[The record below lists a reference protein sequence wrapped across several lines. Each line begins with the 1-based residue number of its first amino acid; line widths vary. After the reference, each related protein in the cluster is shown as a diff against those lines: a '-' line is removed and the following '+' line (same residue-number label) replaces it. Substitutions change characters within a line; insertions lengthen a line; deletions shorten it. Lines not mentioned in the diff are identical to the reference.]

1 MKIHL
6 KRMILIV
13 LSLMMLIYTIAAGI
27 PFQVQPA
34 HAAGSQQTWK
44 FDFGTAASPTM
55 EGFTAVHDKLLY
67 TPELGY
73 GLTANVNSRYRTGVG
88 DNLTADFFIPGASN
102 PYTFKV
108 DVPNGSYDVTVYSGD
123 LLTGTSTTKT
133 SVTIEGQLMGTIQSR
148 QAVNSA
154 TYRVSVSDGQMTLD
168 FGNNGYVNGITIA
181 PVLHVP
187 PAVPDGLAVT
197 QITTT
202 GTTPTVTLHW
212 NSVTDAVYYDLYRT
226 TVGNTV
232 NAQLIRVTGPDYVD
246 TSVTVGYSYSYQV
259 AAVNAGGTASAQST
273 AVIAEVAQPSQQIPT
288 APTNL
293 TVSKVEAQAV
303 SLQWTASTG
312 ANGYRI
318 YRASSLNGEFANVG
332 QSTTTTFTDAS
343 ADTSTVQYYQVKA
356 TNIAGVSAPSS
367 TVSSTKYV
375 PAQPLP
381 EGSPFKFDFGPGA
394 LADGYIRVTSASAY
408 SAQIK
413 YGFANT
419 LLVSEGDR
427 GTADPLKSD
436 FVSPAETAFQVD
448 LPNGDYTVA
457 ILAGD
462 AAAATD
468 VAIKAESIQ
477 KVVQTTKEAGQF
489 LETSF
494 DIALVDGQLN
504 LEFSGTAPKINSLV
518 ITKQE
523 ARQAGEI
530 PTIYLAGDSTVQTYE
545 EYWKPQAGWGQMI
558 PRYFTDN
565 VTFSNRSI
573 GGRSSKSFIVEGRL
587 DEILRTIKP
596 NDYFFIQFGHNDA
609 TISVPERYASVPDYK
624 NYLKT
629 YVNGARQRGA
639 TPVLVTP
646 MGRRDFNADTG
657 KFNVSFS
664 EYVAGMKEVA
674 QELDVKLVDLST
686 LSVAYYDSIGPAASL
701 SVFLHL
707 EPGIY
712 QAFPNGSADNTHFQE
727 YGAIQIARLLSGGI
741 KQLGLPISAFV
752 KDANLPAA
760 IPGKPTGLTVG
771 SISNA
776 GAVLKWDAVE
786 TAEIYKI
793 YRKLSTD
800 SAYTL
805 VGTATIP
812 TTSLGG
818 MKEGFAYDL
827 QVTAVNGRGESVPS
841 DVISLTTKSAV
852 YKYDFG
858 PVGSPVAEGYTGVT
872 LNTLYTPALGYGIKS
887 NVGMITRDRGAG
899 GNDLVRD
906 WLGYFNV
913 GWEFMVDLPN
923 GTYSVKAYVGDLS
936 GSAKTSFVIDGKDYG
951 TVSAAKNSISET
963 VFNQVQVRDGQMNFV
978 FGSSTAIVN
987 GLEITPVLQ
996 APTGLKLD
1004 SLDLEA
1010 DQPQAS
1016 LSWHASE
1023 DAVAYRLYR
1032 KADEAPNAAKLA
1044 EVSQPTFI
1052 DKTID
1057 VGIPYTYTVT
1067 TVDKTGSESVTS
1079 LPLAVSTIDP
1089 SKPKPAAP
1097 TELIYTSVNKKDI
1110 GLSWQP
1116 VINAKSY
1123 TIYRAKRE
1131 SGPFTLVGSSKTTT
1145 FTDSTVLTT
1154 VPYYYRVA
1162 AVSVGGISEMSA
1174 VLATPGTTKLVR
1186 QMEYLDRSLVAV
1198 KTDRGVY
1205 VGWRLLGTDPAS
1217 ISFNLYRDGQKINA
1231 QPITG
1236 STNYEDAEG
1245 TVTSN
1250 YEVRAVND
1258 GVEEAANGSVQ
1269 PWNQPYFDIPIQ
1281 KPADGVTPAG
1291 EVYTYSAN
1299 DASVGDLDGDGKYE
1313 IILKWNPSNAHDNS
1327 QAGYTGNVYMDAY
1340 KMDGTRLWRI
1350 DLGKNIRAG
1359 AHYTQFMV
1367 YDLDGDGKAE
1377 VAFKTA
1383 DGTIDGTGTVIG
1395 DANAD
1400 YRNATGYILS
1410 GPEFLTVFNGLTGK
1424 AMVTTSYEPPRGN
1437 VADWG
1442 DSYGNRVDR
1451 FNAAIAYLDGERPSL
1466 VMARGYYT
1474 RTVLVAY
1481 NYRDGQLSKLWTFDS
1496 GEPGNSAYAGQGNHG
1511 ISVADVD
1518 NDGKDEIIY
1527 GAMALD
1533 DDGTGLYSTGLGHGD
1548 AMHLGDL
1555 DPDRP
1560 GMEVWAVHEH
1570 YPNPSGLEFRD
1581 AATGELIWG
1590 VATNYD
1596 VGRGMSG
1603 DIDPRYKGEETW
1615 AVGSSEWN
1623 TTTGGIYTAKGVKI
1637 SDTIPGANFGIW
1649 WDGDLL
1655 REILDHD
1662 YNDAIAAGVGKI
1674 DKWDYMNNK
1683 PVNIMKA
1690 QGTYSNNTTKG
1701 TPNLQADLFGDWR
1714 EEAMWR
1720 TEDSSALR
1728 IYTTTDKT
1736 DYRIYTLMHDPE
1748 YRLSVAW
1755 QNISYNQPPHPSFYL
1770 GDGMTMPQAP
1780 SITAVGQ
1787 PMGDAVFAANI
1798 SKPTNTDVTVTI
1810 SYPSTAHVKEFRLG
1824 ANGPWT
1830 PYTAPV
1836 VITENTSLFARG
1848 TDASGQISKI
1858 SSFVVSNI
1866 DKIIP
1871 TATVAY
1877 SQTAPTAGTVVAT
1890 LTPSEPVTITNNQ
1903 GSISYAFSFNGSFTF
1918 EFVDAAGN
1926 KGTAVA
1932 QVSNIT
1938 SKSTNKPGFPVLTDD
1953 NGYDSGLQDG
1963 DYKITMNMWYGDNGN
1978 VYRLYENDV
1987 LIDTQTLTDNSPNA
2001 QTAATSISGKKN
2013 GTYRYYAEL
2022 TNAYGTTK
2030 SSTRSVVVTK
2040 ANPEKPVL
2048 SNDNWDGDGN
2058 FKISMNM
2065 WWGTNATTYNLYENG
2080 DLVYTQALISSTPS
2094 AQSAVTTI
2102 ANKAKGSYD
2111 YRAELINGAGATW
2124 SDTMNVKV
2132 TK

>member
-1 MKIHL
+1 MNINL
-6 KRMILIV
+6 KRTTLVV
-13 LSLMMLIYTIAAGI
+13 LSFIMIVYNLAAGI
-27 PFQVQPA
+27 PFQRNQA
-34 HAAGSQQTWK
+34 LAAGIQAVLK
-44 FDFGTAASPTM
+44 FDFGTSTSPTM
-55 EGFTAVHDKLLY
+55 DGFTQVHDKLLY

-73 GLTANVNSRYRTGVG
+73 GLTATVNSRYRSGTG

-102 PYTFKV
+102 PYTFKA
-108 DVPNGSYDVTVYSGD
+108 DVTNGSYDVTVYSGD
-123 LLTGTSTTKT
+123 LLAGTSTTKT
-133 SVTIEGQLMGTIQSR
+133 TVTIEGQLMGTIQSR

-154 TYRVSVSDGQMTLD
+154 TYRVTVSDGQMTLD
-168 FGNNGYVNGITIA
+168 FGNNGYVNGVVIA
-181 PVLHVP
+181 PIGNVP

-197 QITTT
+197 TITST
-202 GTTPTVTLHW
+202 GSKPSVGLHW
-212 NSVTDAVYYDLYRT
+212 NSVTDAVYYDLYRSAI
-226 TVGNTV
+226 GNSV
-232 NAQLIRVTGPDYVD
+232 NTQLTRLSLTDYVD
-246 TSVTVGYSYSYQV
+246 TNVAVGLSYSYQV
-259 AAVNAGGTASAQST
+259 AAVNAAGTASALST
-273 AVIAEVAQPSQQIPT
+273 AVIAAVVPAAVQVPA
-288 APTNL
+288 APANV
-293 TVSKVEAQAV
+293 TVSKVEAQSV
-303 SLQWTASTG
+303 SLQWTGSTG
-312 ANGYRI
+312 ATGYTV
-318 YRASSLNGEFANVG
+318 YRADSPMGEFISVG
-332 QSTTTTFTDAS
+332 QTSSTSFTDSS
-343 ADTSTVQYYQVKA
+343 AIMTSAHYYQVKA
-356 TNIAGVSAPSS
+356 TNSAGTSGASNTAVSMI
-367 TVSSTKYV
+367 YV

-381 EGSPFKFDFGPGA
+381 EGSTFKFDFGPGA
-394 LADGYIRVTSASAY
+394 LADGFIRVTSATAY
-408 SAQIK
+408 SAALK

-419 LLVSEGDR
+419 ALVSQSDR
-427 GTADPLKSD
+427 GTADPIKSD
-436 FVSPAETAFQVD
+436 FVSPAGTSFNLD
-448 LPNGDYTVA
+448 LPNGDYTVS
-457 ILAGD
+457 LVAGD
-462 AAAATD
+462 SAEATD
-468 VAIKAESIQ
+468 IALKAETIQ
-477 KVVQTTKEAGQF
+477 KVVQTTKEAGQY

-504 LEFSGTAPKINSLV
+504 LEFSGNAAKINALV
-518 ITKQE
+518 ISKLD

-565 VTFSNRSI
+565 VIFSNRAI

-596 NDYFFIQFGHNDA
+596 NDYFFVQFGHNDA

-624 NYLKT
+624 NFLKT

-639 TPVLVTP
+639 IPILVTP
-646 MGRRDFNADTG
+646 MGRRDFNVATG
-657 KFNVSFS
+657 KFNVSFP

-674 QELDVKLVDLST
+674 QELDVKIVDLST
-686 LSVAYYDSIGPAASL
+686 LSVAYYDSIGAAATL

-712 QAFPNGSADNTHFQE
+712 QAFPSGSADNTHFQE

-741 KQLGLPISAFV
+741 KELHLPISAFV
-752 KDANLPAA
+752 KDASLPAA
-760 IPGKPTGLTVG
+760 IPTQPIGLSVG

-776 GAVLKWDAVE
+776 GAVLKWNAVE

-793 YRKLSTD
+793 YRKLATD
-800 SAYTL
+800 SAYAL
-805 VGTATIP
+805 VGTATVP

-818 MKEGFAYDL
+818 MKEGFTYNL
-827 QVTAVNGRGESVPS
+827 QVTAVNGRGESAPS
-841 DVISLTTKSAV
+841 DVITVTTKSAV

-872 LNTLYTPALGYGIKS
+872 LNTLYTPQLGYGIKS
-887 NVGMITRDRGAG
+887 NTGMISRDRGAG

-951 TVSAAKNSISET
+951 TVSASKNSISET
-963 VFNQVQVRDGQMNFV
+963 VFNQVQVKDGQMNFV

-996 APTGLKLD
+996 APTGLKLIT
-1004 SLDLEA
+1004 LDLESQ
-1010 DQPQAS
+1010 QPQLS
-1016 LSWHASE
+1016 LAWDLSP
-1023 DAVAYRLYR
+1023 DAVSYRLYR
-1032 KADEAPNAAKLA
+1032 QAEGAANAVKLG
-1044 EVSQPTFI
+1044 EISQTSFT
-1052 DKTID
+1052 DNTIE
-1057 VGIPYTYTVT
+1057 VGIPYTFTVT
-1067 TVDKTGSESVTS
+1067 TVDHTGNESVTS

-1097 TELIYTSVNKKDI
+1097 TGLTYTSVTKNEI
-1110 GLSWQP
+1110 SLSWQT
-1116 VINAKSY
+1116 VADAKSY
-1123 TIYRAKRE
+1123 NVYRAKKAD
-1131 SGPFTLVGSSKTTT
+1131 GNFALIGSSKQAAY
-1145 FTDSTVLTT
+1145 TDTTVLTT

-1162 AVSVGGISEMSA
+1162 AASAGGISNMSQ
-1174 VLATPGTTKLVR
+1174 VLETPGTTKLVR
-1186 QMEYLDRSLVAV
+1186 QMEYIDRSLVAI
-1198 KTDRGVY
+1198 KTDSGIY
-1205 VGWRLLGTDPAS
+1205 VGWRLLGTDPAG
-1217 ISFNLYRDGQKINA
+1217 IAFNLYRDGQKLNA
-1231 QPITG
+1231 QPMTT
-1236 STNYEDAEG
+1236 STNYQDAEG
-1245 TVTSN
+1245 TLTSK
-1250 YEVRAVND
+1250 YDVRAVID
-1258 GVEEAANGSVQ
+1258 GVEEAPQAATQ

-1291 EVYTYSAN
+1291 EAYTYSAN
-1299 DASVGDLDGDGKYE
+1299 DASVGDLDGDGQYE
-1313 IILKWNPSNAHDNS
+1313 IILKWAPSNAHDNS

-1383 DGTIDGTGTVIG
+1383 DGTVDGTGKVIG

-1410 GPEFLTVFNGLTGK
+1410 GPEFLTIFNGLTGK
-1424 AMVTTSYEPPRGN
+1424 AMVTTSYDPPRGN

-1474 RTVLVAY
+1474 RTVLTAY
-1481 NYRDGQLSKLWTFDS
+1481 NYRDGELSKLWTFDS
-1496 GEPGNSAYAGQGNHG
+1496 AEPNLSGYAGQGNHG

-1518 NDGKDEIIY
+1518 HDGKDEIVY

-1533 DDGTGLYSTGLGHGD
+1533 DDGTGLYTTGLGHGD

-1560 GMEVWAVHEH
+1560 GLEIWAVHEH
-1570 YPNPSGLEFRD
+1570 YPSPAGFEFRD
-1581 AATGELIWG
+1581 AETGALIWG
-1590 VATNYD
+1590 VPTNYD

-1615 AVGSSEWN
+1615 AVGAPEWN

-1655 REILDHD
+1655 REVLDHD
-1662 YNDAIAAGVGKI
+1662 YKESVAAGVGKI
-1674 DKWDYMNNK
+1674 DKWDYLNNK
-1683 PVNIMKA
+1683 PVNLLKA

-1728 IYTTTDKT
+1728 IYTTTDLT

-1780 SITAVGQ
+1780 SIVAVGA
-1787 PMGDAVFAANI
+1787 PLADAVFTADRI
-1798 SKPTNTDVTVTI
+1798 TPTNSDVAVSI
-1810 SYPSTAHVKEFRLG
+1810 RYPLPAAVKEFKIGEDG
-1824 ANGPWT
+1824 AWAAYTGPVLV
-1830 PYTAPV
+1830 TA
-1836 VITENTSLFARG
+1836 NTTVYARS
-1848 TDASGQISKI
+1848 TDSAGHTSN
-1858 SSFVVSNI
+1858 VTTYRVNNI
-1866 DKIIP
+1866 DKVIP
-1871 TATVAY
+1871 TASVAY
-1877 SQTAPTAGTVVAT
+1877 SVSVPTTETVVAT
-1890 LTPSEPVTITNNQ
+1890 MTASEPVTITNNG
-1903 GSISYAFSFNGSFTF
+1903 GSASYSFAFNGSFVF

-1926 KGTAVA
+1926 RGTATAV
-1932 QVSNIT
+1932 VTHIT
-1938 SKSTNKPGFPVLTDD
+1938 SKSKNKPGAPVISD
-1953 NGYDSGLQDG
+1953 NNGNDTGLQDG
-1963 DYKITMNMWYGDNGN
+1963 DYKITMNMWYGDNGK
-1978 VYRLYENDV
+1978 VYKLYENDV
-1987 LIDTQTLTDNSPNA
+1987 LIDSQILIDNSPSA
-2001 QTAATSISGKKN
+2001 QTAVTTISGKKN
-2013 GTYRYYAEL
+2013 GTYRYYVEL

-2030 SSTRSVVVTK
+2030 SSTHSVTVTK
-2040 ANPEKPVL
+2040 ANPEKAVL

-2058 FKISMNM
+2058 FKVSMNM
-2065 WWGTNATTYNLYENG
+2065 WWGTNGSTYNLYENG
-2080 DLVYTQALISSTPS
+2080 VLIDTQALRNATPS
-2094 AQSAVTTI
+2094 AQSAATNM
-2102 ANKAKGSYD
+2102 ANKAKGSYE
-2111 YRAELINGAGATW
+2111 YRAELVNAAGAT
-2124 SDTMNVKV
+2124 SSETMTVKV